1 MIYHDEPPSI
11 NWYDFSMR
19 SLCEVTWQI
28 KYIMSPPEED
38 PWTPNQAR
46 CWLTMSDTY
55 PYSHMTLWSRDQREA
70 KWQFEM
76 FIFSLMNSKPCLVL
90 TYKRRLLSLLL
101 LLLLLLLLFMSIY
114 TVLVL
119 QYKCYYQYT
128 SCCLIKNV

>member
-28 KYIMSPPEED
+28 KYIMSPPAED

-46 CWLTMSDTY
+46 CWLTVSDTY
-55 PYSHMTLWSRDQREA
+55 PYSHMTLWSRDQREV

-76 FIFSLMNSKPCLVL
+76 FIFSLMNSKPCLVP
-90 TYKRRLLSLLL
+90 TYKTRLLSLLL

-114 TVLVL
+114 IVLVL